1 MTTVWRICRR
11 PFADLSGEGAR
22 LYGGRWNAP
31 GRPLIYAAE
40 TAALAVLE
48 VRVHLDLDWDML
60 PDDYVLVA
68 IDTAAIVAETIHEFP
83 DDPRAVGDAW
93 IKSRRSA
100 LLRVPSWIVPE
111 ILQCAYQPGSPGR
124 SFDPT
129 RPRPAVSVRPAAVG
143 AALSFRKCAPIKIDR
158 QMPQP

>member
-1 MTTVWRICRR
+1 VTTVWRICRR
-11 PFADLSGEGAR
+11 PFADLSGDGAR

-68 IDTAAIVAETIHEFP
+68 IDTAAIVAETIREPP
-83 DDPRAVGDAW
+83 DHPRAIGEAW
-93 IKSRRSA
+93 IESRRSA
-100 LLRVPSWIVPE
+100 LLCVPSWIVPE
-111 ILQCAYQPGSPGR
+111 SYNVLIN
-124 SFDPT
+124 PT
-129 RPRPAVSVRPAAVG
+129 HPDALSIQLGPVRP
-143 AALSFRKCAPIKIDR
+143 FRFDR
-158 QMPQP
+158 RLWTPR